1 MDRAAFGEGLT
12 QEILI
17 RLGDRY
23 ASMFVRIWQPAG
35 QARGTVYCLHGFTGN
50 GADFDYLAAI
60 GTAEYWGIGPRVG
73 ADGYYPV
80 GENWGLTGAV
90 SGAVMWGRRIDR
102 VGVNVTQT
110 NPNEHASETLFNEG
124 SGETVSNVDA
134 SLGVS
139 WTPMVNTT
147 FTAGYKIEAWHKLLV
162 NADHESGVP
171 GAVPA
176 PRSEDVIAA
185 ID

>member
-1 MDRAAFGEGLT
+1 
-12 QEILI
+12 
-17 RLGDRY
+17 
-23 ASMFVRIWQPAG
+23 
-35 QARGTVYCLHGFTGN
+35 
-50 GADFDYLAAI
+50 
-60 GTAEYWGIGPRVG
+60 
-73 ADGYYPV
+73 
-80 GENWGLTGAV
+80 
-90 SGAVMWGRRIDR
+90 MWGRRIDR
-102 VGVNVTQT
+102 VGVNVTQA